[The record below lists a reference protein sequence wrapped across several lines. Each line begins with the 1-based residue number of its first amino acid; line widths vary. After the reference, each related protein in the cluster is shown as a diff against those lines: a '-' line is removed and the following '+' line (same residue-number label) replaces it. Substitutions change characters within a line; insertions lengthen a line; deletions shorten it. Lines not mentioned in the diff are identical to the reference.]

1 MMRPA
6 NLFMI
11 SLRLPRVSDGGKHEA
26 GRMRTVW
33 SGPHVLH
40 RMRCGKVGIAR
51 FCCVAVPVRGA
62 GARARAD
69 GKTVP
74 SGAVTADAYL
84 DERARILA
92 SGMTDY
98 LAKPVQPDQL
108 LAVLQQ
114 VLQ

>member
-1 MMRPA
+1 MPVMDGIEA
-6 NLFMI
+6 TKQ
-11 SLRLPRVSDGGKHEA
+11 LRAL
-26 GRMRTVW
+26 
-33 SGPHVLH
+33 
-40 RMRCGKVGIAR
+40 
-51 FCCVAVPVRGA
+51 
-62 GARARAD
+62 ARAD
-69 GKTVP
+69 AKTIPIV
-74 SGAVTADAYL
+74 ALTADAYL